1 MNPSTEAYIVRH
13 TDDLDA
19 HRSTCGFRRQLITAD
34 DSEALSCSV
43 LDIDDA
49 KAHYHKKIT
58 EIYYVLEGEGEI
70 VIETESV
77 PVRPGTSVLIR
88 PGTRHQGRGG
98 FRTLVVC
105 SPAFTPDDQYYD

>member
-1 MNPSTEAYIVRH
+1 MSTETESYIVRYL
-13 TDDLDA
+13 DDLPA
-19 HRSTCGFRRQLITAD
+19 HRSTCGFRRQLISAAD
-34 DSEALSCSV
+34 TDAVSASV

-58 EIYYVLEGEGEI
+58 EIYYILEGEGEL
-70 VIETESV
+70 VIEGEPV

-98 FRTLVVC
+98 FRTMVIC
-105 SPAFTPDDQYYD
+105 SPAFTPDDQFYD

>member
-1 MNPSTEAYIVRH
+1 MSPSTEAYIVRH
-13 TDDLDA
+13 ADDLDA
-19 HRSTCGFRRQLITAD
+19 HRSTCGLRRQLITAD